1 MNNNNSRVLYLEVP
15 EDGDDDDDDAG
26 GGAGTGGHTAGGHSC
41 AVVVSTE
48 NNTADKCLSL
58 ALCTWSDRFTTNA
71 SGSSCGWMAQ
81 FDYLARLNQSATE
94 VVGVRAAVSEATYTE
109 HSIWRKQF

>member
-26 GGAGTGGHTAGGHSC
+26 GADAGGRTAGGHSSV
-41 AVVVSTE
+41 VVVSTE
-48 NNTADKCLSL
+48 NNTADKCLARSL
-58 ALCTWSDRFTTNA
+58 YMWSDRFTTNA

-94 VVGVRAAVSEATYTE
+94 VVGVRAA
-109 HSIWRKQF
+109 Q

>member
-1 MNNNNSRVLYLEVP
+1 MMMTMML
-15 EDGDDDDDDAG
+15 
-26 GGAGTGGHTAGGHSC
+26 
-41 AVVVSTE
+41 VVVLMLVVAQQEDIAVLLLFPQRTTQRTSV
-48 NNTADKCLSL
+48 SL